1 MIDSIDLQELGN
13 LYSQLGGTWTGCGDA
28 VDLATL
34 AKCAA
39 VKACRYGYP
48 FSAVGNCIFRNAVYS
63 VCKTS
68 ARSFSSSSS
77 QFVTVPDC
85 YLNSPG

>member
-1 MIDSIDLQELGN
+1 MIYSIDLQELGN

-48 FSAVGNCIFRNAVYS
+48 FSAVGNCWLFFS
-63 VCKTS
+63 VLLC
-68 ARSFSSSSS
+68 
-77 QFVTVPDC
+77 TVFAKPR
-85 YLNSPG
+85 YGPFFFFLLLLSL